1 MFFNYT
7 GMSHLDQIVEEQ
19 NDKIAQLK
27 QKNSILQEENKSK
40 L

>member
-7 GMSHLDQIVEEQ
+7 GMSLDQIIEEQ